1 MTAQGKGFGFKGTMI
16 ALTAACLTF
25 TALVFLAFG
34 HAQPASSEVTY
45 SAPVAPT
52 NVKARALPA
61 GRGIRVSWSP
71 STTQHPA
78 IDHYSVGAGRGSC
91 PVTVAGSRH
100 SVVLPLSSRHRKL
113 HPFVEAINA
122 YGTSPA
128 ATATRGVTVSAQPNP
143 RYRNIQI
150 LQFSDFHGAIENSA
164 SQPGAARL
172 ATAFAR
178 DRKKSKATFTASS
191 GDTIGGAPIISSHF
205 REIPSIRAANGM
217 KVDISTFGNHEHD
230 RPLKHLR
237 EMISRSKFR
246 WTVSNYSTRAP
257 LQTRKNKVRPF
268 TIIKRAGIRVGF
280 VGMNTEDTPTLVA
293 PGNLDYGEAGESIA
307 ITRSVAPVNAQIRA
321 ARKAGAEVV
330 VALLHQGWQLNE
342 NGAAKGR
349 LVDVASGLRGADIAF
364 GGHTHQGF
372 RSIVRGTPVAEPKNS
387 GHEYLRAELCLD
399 TRKGEVLG
407 TTIQPVAKV
416 KVAKL
421 QPDPKVEKMV
431 DYYAKKIIPVFDRK
445 IGTVA
450 DLFPNGGNPA
460 INRSGET
467 ALGDLLAD
475 TLRTKYQTDLVF
487 LNGGGIRDTL
497 PAAGYTPSDPSLRR
511 PGPGTTGP
519 YDAALG
525 DVKSILPFGNNAATS
540 KMTGAQLWTA
550 LEHAVQTYPS
560 GRFPQISGFEF
571 TFTPRSPEDPTPRI
585 SAVTDMNGTPIPNDS
600 TEYTVTTVDYMAFGG
615 DGFGDLFNPARA
627 EIHGPYD
634 EDLTSKLEADLAL
647 GQITPMGPLDG
658 RISCLGALCVPR

>member
-1 MTAQGKGFGFKGTMI
+1 MKSRVRGLRHKGAAA
-16 ALTAACLTF
+16 ALAAACLVASLLLT
-25 TALVFLAFG
+25 LAIG
-34 HAQPASSEVTY
+34 GAEKASSSIVY
-45 SAPVAPT
+45 AAPAAPT
-52 NVKARALPA
+52 KVRATVLP
-61 GRGIRVSWSP
+61 GNRGIRVSWHPSP
-71 STTQHPA
+71 TAHPA
-78 IDHYSVGAGRGSC
+78 VTHYSVGAGRGTC
-91 PVTVAGSRH
+91 PVTVSGKRRSAI
-100 SVVLPLSSRHRKL
+100 LPLTSRHRGL

-128 ATATRGVTVSAQPNP
+128 AQAP
-143 RYRNIQI
+143 REISVRKLQKPRFRNVQI
-150 LQFSDFHGAIENSA
+150 LQFSDFHGAIENSS

-172 ATAFAR
+172 ATAFAA
-178 DRKKSKATFTASS
+178 DRKMSKATFTASS

-205 REIPSIRAANGM
+205 RELPAIRAANGM
-217 KVDISTFGNHEHD
+217 GLDISTFGNHEHD
-230 RPLKHLR
+230 RPLSHLR
-237 EMISRSKFR
+237 EMISHSKFR

-257 LQTRKNKVRPF
+257 LKTKQGKVEPF
-268 TIIKRAGIRVGF
+268 EIIERGGVKVGF

-293 PGNLDYGEAGESIA
+293 PGNLDYGNAGKSIG
-307 ITRSVAPVNAQIRA
+307 ISGRIDPVNAQIRA
-321 ARKAGAEVV
+321 ARKAGADVV

-342 NGAAKGR
+342 GGSAKGR
-349 LVDVASGLRGADIAF
+349 LIDVSQDLRGADIAF
-364 GGHTHQGF
+364 GGHTHQSF
-372 RSIVRGTPVAEPKNS
+372 RSIVGGMPVAEPKNS

-399 TRKGEVLG
+399 TRKGKVVG
-407 TTIQPVAKV
+407 STIQPVDKET
-416 KVAKL
+416 VAKL
-421 QPDPKVEKMV
+421 TPDPAVEKMV

-460 INRSGET
+460 VNRTGET

-475 TLRTKYQTDLVF
+475 TLRAKYQTDLVF

-497 PAAGYTPSDPSLRR
+497 PASGYTPSDPALRR

-525 DVKSILPFGNNAATS
+525 DIKSILPFGNNAATS
-540 KMTGAQLWTA
+540 TMTGAQLWAA
-550 LEHAVQTYPS
+550 LENGVSAYPT

-571 TFTPRSPEDPTPRI
+571 TFDLGQVPGDRITSVTTP
-585 SAVTDMNGTPIPNDS
+585 NGTPIPADS
-600 TEYTVTTVDYMAFGG
+600 TQYTVTTVDYMAFGG

-634 EDLTSKLEADLAL
+634 EELTAKLEADLAL

-658 RISCLGALCVPR
+658 RSTCLGAACVPR

>member
-1 MTAQGKGFGFKGTMI
+1 FR
-16 ALTAACLTF
+16 
-25 TALVFLAFG
+25 
-34 HAQPASSEVTY
+34 
-45 SAPVAPT
+45 
-52 NVKARALPA
+52 NV
-61 GRGIRVSWSP
+61 
-71 STTQHPA
+71 
-78 IDHYSVGAGRGSC
+78 
-91 PVTVAGSRH
+91 
-100 SVVLPLSSRHRKL
+100 
-113 HPFVEAINA
+113 
-122 YGTSPA
+122 
-128 ATATRGVTVSAQPNP
+128 
-143 RYRNIQI
+143 QI
-150 LQFSDFHGAIENSA
+150 LQFSDFHGAIENSS

-172 ATAFAR
+172 ATAFAN
-178 DRKKSKATFTASS
+178 DRKMSRATFTASS

-230 RPLKHLR
+230 RPLEHLR

-257 LQTRKNKVRPF
+257 LHTRKQKVAPF
-268 TIIKRAGIRVGF
+268 SIVKRAGVKVGF

-293 PGNLDYGEAGESIA
+293 PGNLDYGNAGRSIA
-307 ITRSVAPVNAQIRA
+307 ISGRTAPVNAQIRA
-321 ARKAGAEVV
+321 ARKAGADVV

-349 LVDVASGLRGADIAF
+349 LIDVSQDLRGADIAF

-372 RSIVRGTPVAEPKNS
+372 RSIVRGMPVAEPRSS

-399 TRKGEVLG
+399 TRKGEVVG
-407 TTIQPVAKV
+407 STIQPVAKE
-416 KVAKL
+416 KVAEL
-421 QPDPKVEKMV
+421 PPNPKVEKMV
-431 DYYAKKIIPVFDRK
+431 DDYAKKIIPVFDRK

-460 INRSGET
+460 INRTGET

-475 TLRTKYQTDLVF
+475 TLRSKYQTDIVF

-511 PGPGTTGP
+511 PGDGSTGP

-550 LEHAVQTYPS
+550 LEHAVTTYPS

-571 TFTPRSPEDPTPRI
+571 SFDLGQVPGSRVT
-585 SAVTDMNGTPIPNDS
+585 AVTDTNGTPIPNDG

-615 DGFGDLFNPARA
+615 DGFGDLFNPGRA
-627 EIHGPYD
+627 EIRSPYD
-634 EDLTSKLEADLAL
+634 EDLTAKLEADLAL

-658 RISCLGALCVPR
+658 RITCLGVACVTR